1 MKYLENFVFS
11 IKQISKTTKNLFYS
25 NIYLGKSPSEISQNT
40 RSSSIIFFPYT
51 GTRLCCGLTG
61 ILSFH
66 GREKKDAELDLTP
79 FFKKIEKIEKNNL
92 QFCMKNSLSFY
103 DNYLGGKKFID
114 SFAAEVSG
122 LTKNSPFFKIL
133 HNPILHDQIKKL
145 NKKIKNTID
154 SENKSF
160 PTFQGEL
167 GKDDVN
173 TFSIIMERL
182 LDISWFFSSEL
193 LNNLLKVKKLI
204 PDPADKL
211 SYPKTV
217 ILKGINTVLNSL
229 DFLEV
234 RGRDSAGISLMFT
247 LEKNDFQDFD
257 SALKKNKLADNFKNR
272 LNINVLTNRVI
283 SLSRAEDEK
292 GNETVAI
299 NLTYK
304 FASEIGSLGDNTRFL
319 RRQICED
326 TILHLL
332 ADFPCKNHT
341 VSAHT
346 RWASVGAINEPNC
359 HPVDSKT
366 TKKDNKTDGIIHVCL
381 NGDIDNYR
389 DLKKKYKKNGYLIQ
403 GDITTD
409 TKIIPIIIEDYLNKG
424 NDINEAFRLALND
437 FKGSHAISM
446 HTDLAPGKIFLAQ
459 KGSGQAIFVGLG
471 ENSYIPTSEVY
482 GFVEETSSF
491 LKLNGEKSADGKTG
505 FAKGQIFILD
515 QNSEGGLDGIAA
527 IYYDGTPVG
536 LDDKD
541 IKQTEITSRDIDRQE
556 FSHYFLK
563 EISESHRSVERTLLN
578 RWKIDQNRYFLSIGS
593 KAFPDSLQKALSG
606 SHDSPGQIKRV
617 FFIGQGTAGV
627 AAKSCANILNHYM
640 DDPSFTARSFK
651 ASELSGMLNNFDDA
665 KSMTDVLVVAISQS
679 GTTTDTNKTMDM
691 VKERGACTMAIVNR
705 RDSDITFKVDGVMY
719 TSTGRDIEMSVA
731 STKAF
736 YSQITA
742 GALLSL
748 NIAVLKERRDADFVN
763 KEIRRLIEI
772 PSHMKK
778 ILGMKK
784 KIKKSAHRHALSKTY
799 WATVGSGPNKVS
811 SDEIRIKLSELCY
824 KTISSDYV
832 EDKKHIDLSSEP
844 LIIVCAAGSNENVIN
859 DIIKDTA
866 IFHAHKSSVVVI
878 ANEGE
883 NRFEEYADDVIYVP
897 PVDPHLAP
905 ILNTL
910 GGHLW
915 GYYAALAINEG
926 SAFLDRFRTDIQK
939 IIDEHTE
946 KGLNVYEIILEDSFK
961 ERTALF
967 YREFR
972 AKQADST
979 FPPNLAE
986 IADLTLLL
994 KYLMGRLPVA
1004 DFDMDFGKKGTALNI
1019 LNLLFKKLGDSI
1031 NSMARPVDAIKHQAK
1046 TVTVGTTRVSDKIE
1060 GIIFDSLADYR
1071 IKLSQ
1076 LSNKNIIVLKN
1087 IQKIVAQINGT
1098 ILYKIAGLNILGEP
1112 TDASTIKV
1120 IRKDGALAHI
1130 PSRAEDNVILRG
1142 TKQIIVRKGNVFIG
1156 KGRHDDRSFI
1166 AIPLFSDSGKTPNLT
1181 RDLLL
1186 LNISLKKEVP
1196 LALKIKALGG
1206 KYKHIKNIVQE
1217 NNIKWED
1224 SLLDLIDMYRLFGKS
1239 AEKIGESIVA
1249 NQR

>member
-1 MKYLENFVFS
+1 MKCLEKFLFL
-11 IKQISKTTKNLFYS
+11 IKATKNLFYS
-25 NIYLGKSPSEISQNT
+25 NIYFGKSPWTISKNT
-40 RSSSIIFFPYT
+40 KNSSIIFFPYMT
-51 GTRLCCGLTG
+51 TRFCCGLSG
-61 ILSFH
+61 IVAFH
-66 GREKKDAELDLTP
+66 GMEKADTQLDLTS
-79 FFKKIEKIEKNNL
+79 FFEKTEKIEKNNL
-92 QFCMKNSLSFY
+92 QFCIKNSLSFC
-103 DNYLGGKKFID
+103 DNYLGGKKFIN
-114 SFAAEVSG
+114 SFTAEISG
-122 LTKNSPFFKIL
+122 LKKNNPFFKIL
-133 HNPILHDQIKKL
+133 QNPDFHCQIKEL
-145 NKKIKNTID
+145 SKKIKTIID
-154 SENKSF
+154 SEKKIFSD
-160 PTFQGEL
+160 FQGEL
-167 GKDDVN
+167 GKDDVEA
-173 TFSIIMERL
+173 FSLITERL
-182 LDISWFFSSEL
+182 LDISWFLSSEL
-193 LNNLLKVKKLI
+193 LNNLLKVQKLVLE
-204 PDPADKL
+204 PTDSL
-211 SYPKTV
+211 SYRKTV
-217 ILKGINTVLNSL
+217 IFKNINTVLNSL

-247 LEKNDFQDFD
+247 LGKNDFQDFD
-257 SALKKNKLADNFKNR
+257 SALKKNQVAQSFKKR
-272 LNINVLTNRVI
+272 LNIDVLANRVI
-283 SLSRAEDEK
+283 TLSRTEDEK
-292 GNETVAI
+292 GNENVVI

-304 FASEIGSLGDNTRFL
+304 FASEVGSLGDNTRFL
-319 RRQICED
+319 RQQICED
-326 TILHLL
+326 TILHILT
-332 ADFPCKNHT
+332 DFPCKNNT

-366 TKKDNKTDGIIHVCL
+366 AKKDNKTDGIIHVCL

-389 DLKKKYKKNGYLIQ
+389 ALKKKYAKNGYLIHE
-403 GDITTD
+403 DITTD
-409 TKIIPIIIEDYLNKG
+409 TKIIPIIIEDYFNKV

-459 KGSGQAIFVGLG
+459 RGSGQAIFVGLA
-471 ENSYIPTSEVY
+471 EDSYIPTSEVY

-491 LKLNGEKSADGKTG
+491 LKLNGEKSADGETN

-515 QNSEGGLDGIAA
+515 QESKGGLDGISA

-536 LDDKD
+536 LEKKD
-541 IKQTEITSRDIDRQE
+541 IKQTEITSRDIDRQD
-556 FSHYFLK
+556 FPHYFLK

-593 KAFPDSLQKALSG
+593 NVFPNSLQKDLSG
-606 SHDSPGQIKRV
+606 SHDTPSQIKRV

-651 ASELSGMLNNFDDA
+651 SSELSGMLNDFDDV
-665 KSMTDVLVVAISQS
+665 KSMADVLVIAISQS
-679 GTTTDTNKTMDM
+679 GTTTDTNRTMDM
-691 VKERGACTMAIVNR
+691 VKERGASTVAIVNR

-748 NIAVLKERRDADFVN
+748 NIAVLKKHRDDNFVD
-763 KEIRRLIEI
+763 KEIRRLLEI

-778 ILGMKK
+778 VLKMKK
-784 KIKKSAHRHALSKTY
+784 RIKDSAYNLALSKAY

-844 LIIVCAAGSNENVIN
+844 LIIVCAAGANDNVIN
-859 DIIKDTA
+859 DIIKDTS
-866 IFHAHKSSVVVI
+866 IFYSHKSSVVVI

-883 NRFEEYADDVIYVP
+883 DEFEDYADDVIYVP
-897 PVDPHLAP
+897 PVYPHLAP

-910 GGHLW
+910 AGHLW

-926 SAFLDRFRTDIQK
+926 STFLDKFRNDIQK
-939 IIDEHTE
+939 IIDQHTE

-967 YREFR
+967 YKEFR
-972 AKQADST
+972 TKHANSR
-979 FPPNLAE
+979 FPPNLTE
-986 IADLTLLL
+986 MADLTLLL
-994 KYLMGRLPVA
+994 KYLMGRLPVT

-1019 LNLLFKKLGDSI
+1019 LNLLFEKLGNAI
-1031 NSMARPVDAIKHQAK
+1031 NNMARPVDAIKHQAK
-1046 TVTVGTTRVSDKIE
+1046 TVTVGTTRVSEKIE
-1060 GIIFDSLADYR
+1060 GIIFDCLAGYR
-1071 IKLSQ
+1071 IKLPQ
-1076 LSNKNIIVLKN
+1076 LSNNNIIVLKN
-1087 IQKIVAQINGT
+1087 IQRIVAQINGS

-1112 TDASTIKV
+1112 TDETTIKV
-1120 IRKDGALAHI
+1120 IKKDGALAHI
-1130 PSRAEDNVILRG
+1130 PSRAEENVILKG

-1166 AIPLFSDSGKTPNLT
+1166 AIPLFSDSGKTPNST
-1181 RDLLL
+1181 RKLLL
-1186 LNISLKKEVP
+1186 LNISLKEQVP
-1196 LALKIKALGG
+1196 LPLKIKALGG
-1206 KYKHIKNIVQE
+1206 KYKHIKSIVQE

-1224 SLLDLIDMYRLFGKS
+1224 SFLNLIDMHRLFGKS

-1249 NQR
+1249 NER

>member
-1 MKYLENFVFS
+1 MKCLGNFLFLV
-11 IKQISKTTKNLFYS
+11 KQITKTVKNLFCS
-25 NIYLGKSPSEISQNT
+25 NIYLGKVPFRISKNT
-40 RSSSIIFFPYT
+40 RNSSIIFFPYT

-66 GREKKDAELDLTP
+66 GGEDLDAELDITP
-79 FFKKIEKIEKNNL
+79 FFEKTEKIEENNL
-92 QFCMKNSLSFY
+92 QFCIKNSLCFY

-114 SFAAEVSG
+114 SFAVEVSG
-122 LTKNSPFFKIL
+122 LKKNSLFFKIL
-133 HNPILHDQIKKL
+133 QNPDLHDRIKEL
-145 NKKIKNTID
+145 GKKIKTRID
-154 SENKSF
+154 SENKIFSAV
-160 PTFQGEL
+160 QGEID
-167 GKDDVN
+167 KDDVN
-173 TFSIIMERL
+173 AFSLIMEKL

-204 PDPADKL
+204 PEAADSL
-211 SYPKTV
+211 SYREAV
-217 ILKGINTVLNSL
+217 IFKGINTVLNSL

-234 RGRDSAGISLMFT
+234 RGRDSAGISLMFI

-257 SALKKNKLADNFKNR
+257 SALKKKQLANSFQKR
-272 LNINVLTNRVI
+272 LNIDILANRVI
-283 SLSRAEDEK
+283 SLSRTEDEK

-304 FASEIGSLGDNTRFL
+304 FASEVGSLGDNTRFL
-319 RRQICED
+319 RQQICED
-326 TILHLL
+326 TILHVL
-332 ADFPCKNHT
+332 AGFPHKNHT

-359 HPVDSKT
+359 HPVDNKT
-366 TKKDNKTDGIIHVCL
+366 VKKDNKTDGIIHVCL
-381 NGDIDNYR
+381 NGNIDNYR
-389 DLKKKYKKNGYLIQ
+389 DLKKKYKENGYLIHD
-403 GDITTD
+403 DITTD

-424 NDINEAFRLALND
+424 NDVNEAFRLALND

-459 KGSGQAIFVGLG
+459 RGSGQAIFVGLA
-471 ENSYIPTSEVY
+471 EDSYIPTSEVY
-482 GFVEETSSF
+482 GFVEETSF
-491 LKLNGEKSADGKTG
+491 FFKLNGEKSANEQTG
-505 FAKGQIFILD
+505 FARGQIFILD
-515 QNSEGGLDGIAA
+515 QNSEGGLDGITA
-527 IYYDGTPVG
+527 IYYNGTPVG
-536 LDDKD
+536 LEKKD

-563 EISESHRSVERTLLN
+563 EISESPRSVEMTLLN
-578 RWKIDQNRYFLSIGS
+578 RWKFDQNKYCLSIGS
-593 KAFPDSLQKALSG
+593 KVFPNSLQKALSG
-606 SHDSPGQIKRV
+606 SHDSPCQIKRV

-651 ASELSGMLNNFDDA
+651 ASELSGMLNSFDDA

-679 GTTTDTNKTMDM
+679 GTTTDTNRTMDM
-691 VKERGACTMAIVNR
+691 VKDRGACTMAIVNR

-736 YSQITA
+736 YSQIIA

-748 NIAVLKERRDADFVN
+748 NIAVLKERRDADFVSE
-763 KEIRRLIEI
+763 EIRQLIKI

-778 ILGMKK
+778 VLGMKK
-784 KIKKSAHRHALSKTY
+784 KIKKSAHRLAFSKPY
-799 WATVGSGPNKVS
+799 WATVGSGHNKVS

-844 LIIVCAAGSNENVIN
+844 LIIVCAAGSNGNVIN
-859 DIIKDTA
+859 DIINDTA
-866 IFHAHKSSVVVI
+866 IFHAHKSSMIVI

-883 NRFEEYADDVIYVP
+883 ERFEEYADDVIYVP
-897 PVDPHLAP
+897 PVQSHLAP

-926 SAFLDRFRTDIQK
+926 SMFFDKFRSDIQK
-939 IIDEHTE
+939 IIDQHTE

-967 YREFR
+967 YGEFR
-972 AKQADST
+972 AKQADSS
-979 FPPNLAE
+979 FPPNLSE
-986 IADLTLLL
+986 IPDLTLLL

-1004 DFDMDFGKKGTALNI
+1004 EFEMDFGKKGTALNI
-1019 LNLLFKKLGDSI
+1019 LNLLFEKLGASI

-1046 TVTVGTTRVSDKIE
+1046 TVTVGTTRVNDKID
-1060 GIIFDSLADYR
+1060 GMIFDALAEYR

-1076 LSNKNIIVLKN
+1076 LSNKNIIVLKH
-1087 IQKIVAQINGT
+1087 IQKIVAQINGA

-1112 TDASTIKV
+1112 TDVSTIKV
-1120 IRKDGALAHI
+1120 IKKDGALAHI
-1130 PSRAEDNVILRG
+1130 PSRAEGKVILMG
-1142 TKQIIVRKGNVFIG
+1142 TKQIIVREGNVFIG

-1166 AIPLFSDSGKTPNLT
+1166 AIPLFSDSEKTTNTT

-1186 LNISLKKEVP
+1186 LNISLKEQVP
-1196 LALKIKALGG
+1196 LVLKIKALGG
-1206 KYKHIKNIVQE
+1206 KYKRIKNIVQE

-1224 SLLDLIDMYRLFGKS
+1224 SLLDLVDMHRLFGKS

-1249 NQR
+1249 NER

>member
-1 MKYLENFVFS
+1 MKCLEKFLFL
-11 IKQISKTTKNLFYS
+11 IKATKNLFYS
-25 NIYLGKSPSEISQNT
+25 NIYFGKSPWTISKNT
-40 RSSSIIFFPYT
+40 KNSSIIFFPYMT
-51 GTRLCCGLTG
+51 TRFCCGITG
-61 ILSFH
+61 IVAFH
-66 GREKKDAELDLTP
+66 GMEKADTQLDLTS
-79 FFKKIEKIEKNNL
+79 FFEKTEKIKKNNL
-92 QFCMKNSLSFY
+92 QFCIENSLSFC
-103 DNYLGGKKFID
+103 DNYLGGKKFIN
-114 SFAAEVSG
+114 SFTAEISDFK
-122 LTKNSPFFKIL
+122 KNNPFFKIL
-133 HNPILHDQIKKL
+133 QNPDLHDQIKEL
-145 NKKIKNTID
+145 SKKIKTIID
-154 SENKSF
+154 SENKIF
-160 PTFQGEL
+160 FNFQGKL
-167 GKDDVN
+167 CKNDVDA
-173 TFSIIMERL
+173 FSLITESL
-182 LDISWFFSSEL
+182 LDIFWFLSSEL
-193 LNNLLKVKKLI
+193 LNNLLKVQRLVLE
-204 PDPADKL
+204 PTDNL
-211 SYPKTV
+211 SYRKTV
-217 ILKGINTVLNSL
+217 IFKNINTVLNSL

-247 LEKNDFQDFD
+247 LGKNDFQDFD
-257 SALKKNKLADNFKNR
+257 SALKKNQVAQSFKKR
-272 LNINVLTNRVI
+272 LNIDVLANRVI
-283 SLSRAEDEK
+283 TLSRTEDEK
-292 GNETVAI
+292 GNENVVI

-304 FASEIGSLGDNTRFL
+304 FASEVGSLGDNTRFL
-319 RRQICED
+319 RQQICED
-326 TILHLL
+326 TILHIL
-332 ADFPCKNHT
+332 ANFPCKNHT

-366 TKKDNKTDGIIHVCL
+366 AKKDNKTDGIIHVCL

-389 DLKKKYKKNGYLIQ
+389 ALKKKYAKNGYLIHE
-403 GDITTD
+403 DITTD
-409 TKIIPIIIEDYLNKG
+409 TKIIPIIIEDYFNKV

-459 KGSGQAIFVGLG
+459 RGSGQAIFVGLA

-491 LKLNGEKSADGKTG
+491 LKLNGETDSAN
-505 FAKGQIFILD
+505 GQIFILD
-515 QNSEGGLDGIAA
+515 QESKGGLDGISA

-536 LDDKD
+536 LEKKD

-556 FSHYFLK
+556 FPHYFLK
-563 EISESHRSVERTLLN
+563 EISESHCSVERTLLN
-578 RWKIDQNRYFLSIGS
+578 RWKINQNRYFLSIGS
-593 KAFPDSLQKALSG
+593 NVFPNSLQKALSC
-606 SHDSPGQIKRV
+606 SHDSPSPIKRV

-627 AAKSCANILNHYM
+627 AAKACANILNHYM

-651 ASELSGMLNNFDDA
+651 SSELSGMLNDFDNV
-665 KSMTDVLVVAISQS
+665 KSMADVLVIAISQS
-679 GTTTDTNKTMDM
+679 GTTTDTNRTMDM
-691 VKERGACTMAIVNR
+691 VKERGASTVAIVNR

-748 NIAVLKERRDADFVN
+748 NIAVLKKHRDDNFVD
-763 KEIRRLIEI
+763 KEIRRLLEI
-772 PSHMKK
+772 PFHMKK
-778 ILGMKK
+778 VLKMKK
-784 KIKKSAHRHALSKTY
+784 RIKDSAYSLALSKTY

-844 LIIVCAAGSNENVIN
+844 LIIVCAAGANDNVID
-859 DIIKDTA
+859 DIVKDTS
-866 IFHAHKSSVVVI
+866 IFHSHKSSVVVI

-883 NRFEEYADDVIYVP
+883 DEFEDYADDVIYVP
-897 PVDPHLAP
+897 PVYPHLAP

-910 GGHLW
+910 AGHLW

-926 SAFLDRFRTDIQK
+926 STFLDKFRSDIQK
-939 IIDEHTE
+939 IIDQHTE

-972 AKQADST
+972 SKQANSR
-979 FPPNLAE
+979 FLLNLTE
-986 IADLTLLL
+986 MADLTLLL
-994 KYLMGRLPVA
+994 KYLMGRLPVT

-1019 LNLLFKKLGDSI
+1019 LNLLFEKLGNAI
-1031 NSMARPVDAIKHQAK
+1031 NNMARPVDAIKHQAK
-1046 TVTVGTTRVSDKIE
+1046 TVTVGTTRVSEKIE
-1060 GIIFDSLADYR
+1060 GIIFDCLAGYR
-1071 IKLSQ
+1071 IKLPQ
-1076 LSNKNIIVLKN
+1076 LSNNNIIVLKN
-1087 IQKIVAQINGT
+1087 IQRIVAQINGS

-1112 TDASTIKV
+1112 TDETTIKV
-1120 IRKDGALAHI
+1120 IKKDGALAHI
-1130 PSRAEDNVILRG
+1130 PSRVEDNVILRG
-1142 TKQIIVRKGNVFIG
+1142 TKQIIVRRGNVFIG

-1166 AIPLFSDSGKTPNLT
+1166 AIPLFSDSGKTPNST
-1181 RDLLL
+1181 RKLLL
-1186 LNISLKKEVP
+1186 LNISLKEQVP
-1196 LALKIKALGG
+1196 LLLKIKALGG

-1224 SLLDLIDMYRLFGKS
+1224 SFLNLIDMHRLFGKS

-1249 NQR
+1249 NER